1 MSVNSNINI
10 ENARIIFRN
19 FSGKEGK
26 YNREG
31 QRSFC
36 VIIDYSTAQQLIN
49 DGWNVRILQP
59 RDEDE
64 TSKYYIQ
71 VAVSYENI
79 PPHVY
84 MISHGKK
91 TKLDEDTVGE
101 LDYAEIANADI
112 VIRPYNWEVNG
123 KRGIKAYLQTL
134 YVTVYEDAFAD
145 KYRE

>member
-1 MSVNSNINI
+1 MSVNNINI

-36 VIIDYSTAQQLIN
+36 VIIDDSTAQQLIN

-64 TSKYYIQ
+64 TPKYYIQ

-79 PPHVY
+79 PPHIY
-84 MISHGKK
+84 MISRGKK
-91 TKLDEDTVGE
+91 TRLDEDTVGE

-123 KRGIKAYLQTL
+123 KKGIKAYLQTL
-134 YVTVYEDAFAD
+134 YITVYEDAFAD
-145 KYRE
+145 KYSD

>member
-1 MSVNSNINI
+1 MSVNNINI
-10 ENARIIFRN
+10 EKAQIIIRN

-36 VIIDYSTAQQLIN
+36 VIIDDSTAPHLIN
-49 DGWNVRILQP
+49 DGWNVRILP
-59 RDEDE
+59 ARNEDE
-64 TSKYYIQ
+64 TPKYYIQ

-79 PPHVY
+79 PPRIY
-84 MISHGKK
+84 MISRGKK
-91 TKLDEDTVGE
+91 TRLDEDTVGE

-123 KRGIKAYLQTL
+123 KKGIKAYLQTL
-134 YVTVYEDAFAD
+134 YITVYEDAFAD
-145 KYRE
+145 KYSD